1 MLYLLAPRRPV
12 LIDANAVPRY
22 WAAVWTLM
30 HGGGLADETLKR
42 KLRHI
47 DALYEHADLIGLQ
60 LDDVLG
66 GLEFGVLEN
75 VLESFFIALRNA
87 PEPSSQVL
95 NRWNTA
101 FHFARDTC
109 LRLSKNPQARASLEQ
124 VHLQVS
130 RLDKLYLGLR
140 PKKKRGTAQVR
151 AVPRQVIAE
160 LLDLIAPGSSSNPF
174 SGDASQWRVFCLVTL
189 LLYQGLRRGE
199 ALVLRADSTRAEI
212 DTRSG
217 QLRWMLKIPTNV
229 PEDDPRAEAPS
240 LKTVDSV
247 RVLPMSGTTANVVQ
261 TYLEN
266 YRGKVNHPY
275 LLSSARRQPLSL
287 EGVSKIFQKI
297 TESLSEESR
306 NVLLQQTGAQYLTAH
321 ALRHTCAVLRMKQ
334 LIATGQSS
342 EQAMAQLRSFF
353 GWARSSVMPLH
364 YAKAAFDERLNE
376 SWNDQL
382 DSRLELL
389 RALPY

>member
-1 MLYLLAPRRPV
+1 MLYVLDRRRPV
-12 LIDANAVPRY
+12 LIDTSALPRY
-22 WAAVWTLM
+22 WPAVWTLM

-47 DALYEHADLIGLQ
+47 DALYEHADISGIQ
-60 LDDVLG
+60 LDDALSR
-66 GLEFGVLEN
+66 LQFDVLEN
-75 VLESFFIALRNA
+75 VLESFFISLRNA

-95 NRWNTA
+95 TRWTTA
-101 FHFARDTC
+101 FQFARDTC
-109 LRLSKNPQARASLEQ
+109 LRISKNPQARATLEQ

-130 RLDKLYLGLR
+130 RLDQLYLGLR
-140 PKKKRGTAQVR
+140 PKKKHLTAQVR
-151 AVPRQVIAE
+151 AIPRQVVAE
-160 LLDLIAPGSSSNPF
+160 LLDLIAPGSPTNPF
-174 SGDASQWRVFCLVTL
+174 CDDESQWRVFCLVTL

-199 ALVLRADSTRAEI
+199 ALILRADSIQGETDPRNA
-212 DTRSG
+212 
-217 QLRWMLKIPTNV
+217 QFRWRLKVPNNV

-240 LKTVDSV
+240 LKTVDSL
-247 RVLPMSGTTANVVQ
+247 RVLPMTVPTANIVQ

-275 LLSSARRQPLSL
+275 LLSSVRGLPLSSS
-287 EGVSKIFQKI
+287 GVGKIFHKI
-297 TESLSEESR
+297 TKCLSAESR
-306 NVLLQQTGAQYLTAH
+306 SALLQQTGERYLIPH

-334 LIATGQSS
+334 LIAQGLSP

-364 YAKAAFDERLNE
+364 YAKAALDERLNE

-382 DSRLELL
+382 DSRLDLL
-389 RALPY
+389 RSLPQ

>member
-1 MLYLLAPRRPV
+1 MLYLLDRRRPV
-12 LIDANAVPRY
+12 LIDANALPRY
-22 WAAVWTLM
+22 WASVWVLM

-47 DALYEHADLIGLQ
+47 DALYEHAARTGLQ
-60 LDDVLG
+60 LDDV
-66 GLEFGVLEN
+66 FGSLDFAALEN

-109 LRLSKNPQARASLEQ
+109 LRLSKNPQARTSLEH
-124 VHLQVS
+124 VHLHVS

-140 PKKKRGTAQVR
+140 PKKKRRTAQVR

-160 LLDLIAPGSSSNPF
+160 LLDLIAPGSGSNPF
-174 SGDASQWRVFCLVTL
+174 SGESSQWRVFCLVTL

-199 ALVLRADSTRAEI
+199 ALVLRADSIRAEV
-212 DTRSG
+212 DPRNG
-217 QLRWMLKIPTNV
+217 QLRWMLKILNNV

-247 RVLPMSGTTANVVQ
+247 RVLPISGTTANVVQ
-261 TYLEN
+261 TYIEN

-297 TESLSEESR
+297 TECLSDESR
-306 NVLLQQTGAQYLTAH
+306 NALLQQTGSQYLTAH

-334 LIATGQSS
+334 LIATGQSP

-364 YAKAAFDERLNE
+364 YAKAALDERLNE

-389 RALPY
+389 RALSY